1 MKETQKCILT
11 INSQFALFLTEWGV
25 YAAHFVS
32 SSKYWHSIR
41 VKFLAMGLPHKDSE
55 PFSIATIHKSG
66 TPALKALT
74 EILARQPCRSTFGKS
89 LPTIR
94 CCPFFPTSL
103 TQIIIINLCWQW
115 FGRQTTPP
123 NCLKCAISQK
133 CPDCM

>member
-11 INSQFALFLTEWGV
+11 INSQFALFFNRMGCLCSPLCIKQ
-25 YAAHFVS
+25 YILAQHQ
-32 SSKYWHSIR
+32 
-41 VKFLAMGLPHKDSE
+41 FLAMGLPHKDSE

-94 CCPFFPTSL
+94 WCPFFPTSL